1 MERSVLRAAALALG
15 CLALA
20 ACDRSGAATTGA
32 EGEVLARIDGQV
44 ITAAELQRRLDS
56 LDAYGKA
63 RFSTPEQKRK
73 FLENLVRFEELAHE
87 AQSRGYERDP
97 EVQRALKQQMVSS
110 LLDRELDSKL
120 RPEDVSDAEVE
131 RYYREHLG
139 EFRRPEEVRVSQIF
153 TVDQAKADKAA
164 AATRALAGE
173 TDKGFRKLVD
183 ELSEDD
189 DSKGRG
195 GDLTFFDRNTTLY
208 PRPLVEAAF
217 ALKETGEVS
226 PPVHTERGY
235 HVLVLTQRRPSFTRA
250 LPEAAREI
258 RKQLLAER
266 RAKKVEEMVAE
277 TRKHVKVEIYE
288 DKLAKVA
295 VTGGRP

>member
-1 MERSVLRAAALALG
+1 
-15 CLALA
+15 
-20 ACDRSGAATTGA
+20 
-32 EGEVLARIDGQV
+32 
-44 ITAAELQRRLDS
+44 
-56 LDAYGKA
+56 
-63 RFSTPEQKRK
+63 
-73 FLENLVRFEELAHE
+73 
-87 AQSRGYERDP
+87 
-97 EVQRALKQQMVSS
+97 MVSS

-295 VTGGRP
+295 VSGGRP